1 MKDLKSLSYRELQQL
16 EQQIKKLKE
25 ERKDLRVYK
34 VTFYVGFLANQ
45 HETQS
50 LNHPDDFGDYF
61 ANRPSNLIVDDFFL
75 CGPEEVSG
83 CDVVELEPEDFPK
96 MFRNQ

>member
-1 MKDLKSLSYRELQQL
+1 MKDLKTLSYRELQQL

-34 VTFYVGFLANQ
+34 VTFYVGFLANK
-45 HETQS
+45 HENQS

-61 ANRPSNLIVDDFFL
+61 VNGPSNHIVDDFWL
-75 CGPEEVSG
+75 TGPEEVSG
-83 CDVVELEPEDFPK
+83 CDVVELEPEDFPE